1 MKTKK
6 RMGYVKSRKRVH
18 LTPADRVAIACELME
33 EPMKDIAARAEIS
46 PTVLSDIIHGRRK
59 IGRDVGI
66 RLSKTLN
73 LPLHRLLGAENPN
86 EERVHNILKKMRK
99 HIRSAHSI
107 GEETGKILLKD
118 IEELDSEIQ
127 SSA

>member
-1 MKTKK
+1 MKTKNG
-6 RMGYVKSRKRVH
+6 RNYVKSRSRIH
-18 LTPADRVAIACELME
+18 LTPADRVAIACELIE
-33 EPMKDIAARAEIS
+33 EPMKEIAARAEIS

-59 IGRDVGI
+59 IGRDIGI

-86 EERVHNILKKMRK
+86 EEHVHNILKKMRR
-99 HIRSAHSI
+99 HIRSADSI

-118 IEELDSEIQ
+118 IEELDSEIRP
-127 SSA
+127 SA